1 MTDGMKSSEA
11 IITLVVMALIFLAKW
26 LGVELDPA
34 ELAALAGSGAGYAV
48 SRGIA
53 KTGSKA
59 PVKGKYALLLHG
71 DLPLSPK
78 HPPLGLSP
86 EPGASQLE
94 AYTMKAAIYGRP
106 TRRQMAPCLHG
117 GVLVSHGVAG
127 RILHHHARSG

>member
-59 PVKGKYALLLHG
+59 PVKGK
-71 DLPLSPK
+71 
-78 HPPLGLSP
+78 
-86 EPGASQLE
+86 
-94 AYTMKAAIYGRP
+94 
-106 TRRQMAPCLHG
+106 
-117 GVLVSHGVAG
+117 
-127 RILHHHARSG
+127 